1 MDGVDQLNAG
11 GMHDHDPSTNVMN
24 LPLYFYR
31 RDKESFL
38 FFPFSPPSLLLDC
51 KRNTTN
57 SLENETID

>member
-24 LPLYFYR
+24 LPLYFS
-31 RDKESFL
+31 DKESFL
-38 FFPFSPPSLLLDC
+38 FFPFSPSSLLLDC